1 MKQNDHMHVVHII
14 TKLEMGGAQKVC
26 LALKRGLDAEGVW
39 TGLISGK
46 DGTLCKQA
54 SSLPNT
60 ILIQEMTREV
70 TWRNFFSETRCFIR
84 LTRTLKKIRKIY
96 PDLIVHTHSTKAGL
110 IGRWA
115 GFFAGSKKRIHTIHG
130 FGFHDH
136 QNPCIHFFIYLLEL
150 VTSFITTHY
159 ICVSTTDAKRGIAI
173 FPRFAQKHTVIRAAV
188 DSNHFIKAKQS
199 HIARNLDES
208 QFIFGTS
215 GVFRKGKNHIE
226 LFQAFEQVHQ
236 KHPRAKLE
244 LLGDGI
250 LRPYYEQ
257 WIKEHNLENAIILHG
272 WQQDVTP
279 IMSKWN
285 AFVFSSL
292 WEGMP
297 CSIVEARL
305 LALPVITYDTGG
317 VRDVVIQGK
326 NGYIYKQHDWQGL
339 AAGMNAI
346 IENHTIYDQLK
357 NFPDN
362 LLDFT
367 LNHMIQQHIE
377 LYRSL

>member
-1 MKQNDHMHVVHII
+1 MKQNDNMHVVHII

-26 LALKRGLDAEGVW
+26 LALKQGLEQEGIW

-46 DGTLCKQA
+46 DGALCEQA
-54 SSLPNT
+54 STLPNT

-70 TWRNFFSETRCFIR
+70 AWHSFFSEISCFIR
-84 LTRTLKKIRKIY
+84 LTHTLKKIRKIY

-159 ICVSTTDAKRGIAI
+159 ICVSTSDAKRGIAI
-173 FPRFAQKHTVIRAAV
+173 FPRFAKKHTVIRAAV
-188 DSNHFIKAKQS
+188 DYDHFVKAKQAHS
-199 HIARNLDES
+199 ISNFYETP
-208 QFIFGTS
+208 FIFGSS

-226 LFQAFEQVHQ
+226 LFQAFKQVHQ
-236 KHPRAKLE
+236 KHPQAKLE

-257 WIKEHNLENAIILHG
+257 WIKEHNLEHAIILHG
-272 WQQDVTP
+272 WHQDVTP

-305 LALPVITYDTGG
+305 LTLPIITYDTGG

-346 IENHTIYDQLK
+346 IENPSMYNQLK

-367 LNHMIQQHIE
+367 LNHMIKQHIE